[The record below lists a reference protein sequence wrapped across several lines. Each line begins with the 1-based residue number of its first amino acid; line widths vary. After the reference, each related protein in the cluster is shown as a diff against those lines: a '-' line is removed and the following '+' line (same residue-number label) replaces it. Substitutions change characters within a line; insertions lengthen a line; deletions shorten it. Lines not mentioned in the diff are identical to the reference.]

1 MSSRQGDSR
10 LYSFVIL
17 AVLSVTCGV
26 FIAGMGIPFAALAS
40 DAAGSASSSLNNVTT
55 QLTIPHQAENSQI
68 LLANGDVLASFFDQ
82 NREPVGLDQI
92 SPQMQKAQMAIED
105 HRFYDHGAV
114 DAQGI
119 LRAALGQVVG
129 NSGGGSTLTQ
139 QYVKQVRIQIAQD
152 NGDTKAEQEAQAPT
166 MSRKILEMRYSVAL
180 EQELTKQKGSLKAAK
195 DAILE
200 NYLNIAYYGDGAYGV
215 QAAAKHYF
223 GVDAKDLDL
232 EQSAMLAGLVQSPS
246 DTDPV
251 NHPDAAIARRNVVLE
266 QMLKWDQEG
275 TWFTGLPQLTSDQV
289 QQAKDTGFDQSKV
302 TENYSGCASSKYP
315 FICQYTENVPLS
327 TR

>member
-152 NGDTKAEQEAQAPT
+152 NGDTKAEQEAQAP
-166 MSRKILEMRYSVAL
+166 R
-180 EQELTKQKGSLKAAK
+180 
-195 DAILE
+195 
-200 NYLNIAYYGDGAYGV
+200 
-215 QAAAKHYF
+215 
-223 GVDAKDLDL
+223 
-232 EQSAMLAGLVQSPS
+232 
-246 DTDPV
+246 
-251 NHPDAAIARRNVVLE
+251 
-266 QMLKWDQEG
+266 
-275 TWFTGLPQLTSDQV
+275 
-289 QQAKDTGFDQSKV
+289 
-302 TENYSGCASSKYP
+302 
-315 FICQYTENVPLS
+315 
-327 TR
+327 